1 MKLYYSPGACS
12 LVPHIVVREAAARI
26 DLLKVDLEQ
35 HRTEAGEDFY
45 AITPKGQVPLL
56 VLDDGSTLSEGA
68 IIAQYI
74 ADRANATQLAPA
86 AGSMARYRVM
96 EWQNYI
102 ASELHKSFAPMFTPG
117 VTDEARAAALINLRK
132 KFEWVDRQL
141 DGRDYLTGAAFTVAD
156 AYLFV
161 VANWTKEV
169 GPALDGLVNLQAFM
183 ERAMARPAVQ
193 AALKAEGL
201 I

>member
-12 LVPHIVVREAAARI
+12 LVSHIVVREADAQI
-26 DLLKVDLEQ
+26 DLESVDLEQ

-45 AITPKGQVPLL
+45 AIAPKCQVPLL

-74 ADRANATQLAPA
+74 ADQAGATQLAPV

-102 ASELHKSFAPMFTPG
+102 ASELHKSFAPIFTPG
-117 VTDEARAAALINLRK
+117 ATDEAKAAARANLSK
-132 KFEWVDRQL
+132 KFEWVDGQL
-141 DGRDYLTGAAFTVAD
+141 AGCDYLTGSAFTVAD
-156 AYLFV
+156 AYLLV
-161 VANWTKEV
+161 VADWTKEV
-169 GPALDGLVNLQAFM
+169 GPALDRLVNLQAFM
-183 ERAMARPAVQ
+183 ARTAARPAVR